1 MNHLFSDL
9 DEETV
14 DCIGHGII
22 VVILCIAAI
31 VLTVYLEAL
40 VGIVAVLLALP
51 SARNVAEYLERFD
64 TFKHKTTVYLRIIFY
79 ALMLTLMIIPVLI

>member
-22 VVILCIAAI
+22 VVVLCIAAV
-31 VLTVYLEAL
+31 VLTVYLEAF
-40 VGIVAVLLALP
+40 VGIIAVLLALP
-51 SARNVAEYLERFD
+51 SARKVAEYLERFEA
-64 TFKHKTTVYLRIIFY
+64 FKHKTNIYLRIIFY
-79 ALMLTLMIIPVLI
+79 ALMLTLMIIPVLM